1 MYLTPYYHILFYILA
16 LFSLQQ
22 LSYCSWSSF
31 EFEWYRDGKKMCNLT
46 SYVKYIFWN
55 IRNLKCL
62 LLGLHVA
69 HEHTSKMLKSKNR
82 YIEVINGF
90 RMNFENNRKQY
101 FDVDKNIKGGLV
113 WSIAFHGNYIF
124 TTTKIPCTPCIC
136 LSYRLHIT
144 LHSIY
149 VIFFEITISIA

>member
-1 MYLTPYYHILFYILA
+1 MYLTPNYHMLFNIFA
-16 LFSLQQ
+16 LFFIATIKLLFLILIWIRVISK
-22 LSYCSWSSF
+22 W
-31 EFEWYRDGKKMCNLT
+31 KKIRNLT
-46 SYVKYIFWN
+46 SNVKYIFLN

-82 YIEVINGF
+82 YIEIINGC

-113 WSIAFHGNYIF
+113 WSLVFDCKYIF
-124 TTTKIPCTPCIC
+124 TTAKILYTRCIR